1 MNRVRPNSSEGGS
14 LLRGFKWLS
23 MVTLVA
29 FGLIVSGRGASTP
42 SRTVQYVNGAVDKRL
57 AANVKQLAHDGKTA
71 EIAVILAKEGYLN
84 GNVSVSGDTIY
95 IDPGPSFQLGMI
107 DLTVI
112 DSAGE
117 STGKKISD
125 YRHWQ
130 ATEADFGRI
139 RNDLLRA
146 YQEQGYFFASVNTDR
161 VEIQGELVMPVLR
174 LITGP
179 LVTIQRVRFKGLTRS
194 RPEYVAGLSGLRP
207 GYPLVRERL
216 HDAIAKIESEG
227 YLRVDSLSELAPS
240 ENYREAEVLFNLTES
255 KSTSFELGGGYLP
268 GQGLRKGEFIGH
280 VNLESKNLFGT
291 GRKFAVLFDRKDGAS
306 SHTEFRFVQPL
317 FIPDHLEAS
326 VHVRQ
331 IDYDSSY
338 NLFSAEGSVTV
349 VTRGNTRLTGGVS
362 WAKTEP
368 QRSSQPPS
376 RTVAGTLGYEA
387 TAFDDAANP
396 SRGRRMKIGAAYLR
410 RTSRPD
416 TSATTTS
423 KDESTYELAVESYL
437 HLGGPLVI
445 RANVESKIRITS
457 RDLIDYSEEFKL
469 GGLGSLRGYRQDEF
483 AGRRTVLGQAELRF
497 RPSPALA
504 AYLFGDVGYIY
515 GKRLTAPGIVLAE
528 ETTRVGSGIGLFVGS
543 PSARVTLELGWGRH
557 DRIDDGKIHLGLVT
571 LF

>member
-1 MNRVRPNSSEGGS
+1 M
-14 LLRGFKWLS
+14 RGFKWLS

-57 AANVKQLAHDGKTA
+57 AADINRMARDGKTG

-240 ENYREAEVLFNLTES
+240 ENYHEAEVLFNLTES

-291 GRKFAVLFDRKDGAS
+291 GRKFAVLFDRKDGA
-306 SHTEFRFVQPL
+306 
-317 FIPDHLEAS
+317 
-326 VHVRQ
+326 
-331 IDYDSSY
+331 
-338 NLFSAEGSVTV
+338 
-349 VTRGNTRLTGGVS
+349 
-362 WAKTEP
+362 
-368 QRSSQPPS
+368 
-376 RTVAGTLGYEA
+376 
-387 TAFDDAANP
+387 
-396 SRGRRMKIGAAYLR
+396 
-410 RTSRPD
+410 
-416 TSATTTS
+416 
-423 KDESTYELAVESYL
+423 
-437 HLGGPLVI
+437 
-445 RANVESKIRITS
+445 
-457 RDLIDYSEEFKL
+457 
-469 GGLGSLRGYRQDEF
+469 
-483 AGRRTVLGQAELRF
+483 
-497 RPSPALA
+497 
-504 AYLFGDVGYIY
+504 
-515 GKRLTAPGIVLAE
+515 
-528 ETTRVGSGIGLFVGS
+528 
-543 PSARVTLELGWGRH
+543 
-557 DRIDDGKIHLGLVT
+557 
-571 LF
+571 